1 MSLTAGALRR
11 STLTVA
17 LVLGLG
23 GQAWAGPA
31 TDQLRTYT
39 DRVMVVLESR
49 TMTAPERHLVDR
61 QLGCELA
68 GQIAGESVAV
78 SSP

>member
-1 MSLTAGALRR
+1 VPLSAPALRR
-11 STLTVA
+11 SALTVA

-31 TDQLRTYT
+31 TDQLKAYT

-49 TMTAPERHLVDR
+49 TMTAPERLEAVRGSR
-61 QLGCELA
+61 QRGL
-68 GQIAGESVAV
+68 
-78 SSP
+78 